1 MHEGAGRGI
10 LWDHWAK
17 AWVYDPDLIVRYIDD
32 YRNYERYEAIDRAT
46 AERITP
52 NITGGEELPDE
63 ETIGWMFQWQGRPP
77 QGEGE

>member
-1 MHEGAGRGI
+1 
-10 LWDHWAK
+10 
-17 AWVYDPDLIVRYIDD
+17 VRFLDD
-32 YRNYERYEAIDRAT
+32 DRNDARQQSIDRAT

-52 NITGGEELPDE
+52 GITGGEELPDE